1 MIKTK
6 TYLNQCQMRNM
17 NNLESLRKSPVYWHK
32 RQTLNELRKQKP
44 MFAQLMQQTRQCMT
58 SHPELANDVT
68 GAIQCETIHP
78 QTLSPF
84 ANFTFHTHPHNI
96 PYPSDKDKETT
107 TRLNKE
113 YLLIGL
119 AQRNQVYVYRKDD
132 NFEKV
137 VARF

>member
-1 MIKTK
+1 MK
-6 TYLNQCQMRNM
+6 NM
-17 NNLESLRKSPVYWHK
+17 NNLESLRQSPVYWHK
-32 RQTLNELRKQKP
+32 RQSLNELRKQKP

-107 TRLNKE
+107 SRLNKE